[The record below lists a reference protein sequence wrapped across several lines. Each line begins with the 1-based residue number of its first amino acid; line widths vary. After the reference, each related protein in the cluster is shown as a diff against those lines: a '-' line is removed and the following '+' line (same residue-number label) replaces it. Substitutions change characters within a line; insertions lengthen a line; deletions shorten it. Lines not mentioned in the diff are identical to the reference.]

1 MINYAPGM
9 TVDPGRF
16 QPYDPE
22 AGGALETDGDLQ
34 TRVTVDFQSE
44 ISMGGVFRQ
53 VKGRAEIVWPATE
66 HAFVIEGEVT
76 IHYHAEN
83 ETVTYRPGDGW
94 LIKKGER
101 VTWTVTTPTFM
112 KSYFLLLD
120 D

>member
-9 TVDPGRF
+9 TVEPDRF
-16 QPYDPE
+16 QPYDPV

-34 TRVTVDFQSE
+34 TQVTVDFQNE

-53 VKGRAEIVWPATE
+53 VQGRAEIILPATE

-83 ETVTYRPGDGW
+83 NTVTYRPGDGW
-94 LIKKGER
+94 LSNKGSAL
-101 VTWTVTTPTFM
+101 PGP
-112 KSYFLLLD
+112 
-120 D
+120 